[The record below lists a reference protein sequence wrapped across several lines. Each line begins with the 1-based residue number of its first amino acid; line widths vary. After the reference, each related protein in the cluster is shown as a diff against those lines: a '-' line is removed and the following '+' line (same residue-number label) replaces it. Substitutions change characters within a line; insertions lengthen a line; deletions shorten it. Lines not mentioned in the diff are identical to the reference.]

1 MAGTRKPVPPATKA
15 TLMVAIA
22 AALAALALAAA
33 LFDQQTESGTTT
45 RRLFAILIG
54 LALGPAPILVALGA
68 LIVARPPRRRV
79 VRIAL
84 ATLLFGAAMSWLFFV
99 ETSELPR
106 LWPT

>member
-15 TLMVAIA
+15 ILSVAIV

-33 LFDQQTESGTTT
+33 LFDQQTESGNAAQ
-45 RRLFAILIG
+45 RGFGIVIG
-54 LALGPAPILVALGA
+54 LALGPAPIFAALGA
-68 LIVARPPRRRV
+68 LIVARPPRGHV
-79 VRIAL
+79 VWFAL

-106 LWPT
+106 LWPN